1 MPTRIYSYIALM
13 MGTAAFVAGCAEIA
27 ENEDSM
33 TGGETVITA
42 VIDGGE
48 ALTRTCIDPEEYK
61 DNVTG
66 LLWSQ
71 GDMIGVFTDDAAGTE
86 NACFTNNSSGN
97 VAKAAFT
104 GTINGNPAYAYY
116 PYTEENN
123 GRTASSLTGTVHA
136 EQTFNLS
143 NGLLSDDWKYGVQ
156 DVSADG
162 TEGYRF
168 KMKHLFS
175 MVKVSVSADGTKLA
189 GQNLERIILTVTGSD
204 RTAKRINGDFTF
216 NAVKGTYSLPDSKA
230 NTSAG
235 TTTMFWCGD
244 ADGAT

>member
-71 GDMIGVFTDDAAGTE
+71 GDMIGVFTDGAAGTE
-86 NACFTNNSSGN
+86 NACFTNKSSGN

-116 PYTEENN
+116 PYTEKNN

-136 EQTFNLS
+136 EQIFNLS
-143 NGLLSDDWKYGVQ
+143 NGLLTDDWKYGVQ

-168 KMKHLFS
+168 K
-175 MVKVSVSADGTKLA
+175 
-189 GQNLERIILTVTGSD
+189 
-204 RTAKRINGDFTF
+204 
-216 NAVKGTYSLPDSKA
+216 
-230 NTSAG
+230 
-235 TTTMFWCGD
+235 
-244 ADGAT
+244 

>member
-1 MPTRIYSYIALM
+1 M
-13 MGTAAFVAGCAEIA
+13 
-27 ENEDSM
+27 
-33 TGGETVITA
+33 
-42 VIDGGE
+42 
-48 ALTRTCIDPEEYK
+48 
-61 DNVTG
+61 
-66 LLWSQ
+66 
-71 GDMIGVFTDDAAGTE
+71 
-86 NACFTNNSSGN
+86 
-97 VAKAAFT
+97 AKASFT

-143 NGLLSDDWKYGVQ
+143 NVLLSDDWKYGVQ

-175 MVKVSVSADGTKLA
+175 MVKVSVSADGTKLS
-189 GQNLERIILTVTGSD
+189 GQNLERIILTVTGSNG
-204 RTAKRINGDFTF
+204 TAKRINGDFTF
-216 NAVKGTYSLPDSKA
+216 NAVDGTYSLSESKA

-235 TTTMFWCGD
+235 TTTMFWRGD
-244 ADGAT
+244 ADGRLSSRQARPSPVT